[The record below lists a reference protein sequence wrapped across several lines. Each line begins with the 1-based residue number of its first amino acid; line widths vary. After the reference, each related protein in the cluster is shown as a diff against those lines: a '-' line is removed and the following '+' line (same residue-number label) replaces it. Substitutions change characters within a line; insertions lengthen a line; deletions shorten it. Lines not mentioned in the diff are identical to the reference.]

1 MNYSTKEKASDS
13 VSRISKEIPVDGITF
28 KDFLELIGDQGGMLS
43 CIVLVAPFL
52 FPVSIPGSSIPFGLA
67 ILLIN
72 IGILLERHPLIP
84 KSIMEYKISQNNML
98 KILNGMGTILSKF
111 ERLTKPRLTVLSGK
125 DNMVYVNS
133 SVMSFCAFLLMLPV
147 PVPLTDFLPAYSML
161 FFSIRNNRK
170 GWLFNYSRIFS
181 SSCYNHLLPSHCNF
195 RIGRY

>member
-98 KILNGMGTILSKF
+98 KILNGMGT
-111 ERLTKPRLTVLSGK
+111 VL
-125 DNMVYVNS
+125 
-133 SVMSFCAFLLMLPV
+133 
-147 PVPLTDFLPAYSML
+147 
-161 FFSIRNNRK
+161 
-170 GWLFNYSRIFS
+170 
-181 SSCYNHLLPSHCNF
+181 
-195 RIGRY
+195 